1 MNNTTSSLEQP
12 SVLDESVATIIEEPI
27 DSTESSLATTTPEE
41 ATTEE
46 TIVASAE
53 TAENDIVDQTSE
65 ELIETTVE
73 EATDSA
79 ESLLETPPAEEE
91 TTADSTEEPIE
102 STESSIA
109 TTTPEEVTTE
119 ETIVASVETAEN
131 DIVDQTSEVLME
143 TTGEEATDP
152 TESILET
159 PSAEEETVDVMTAE
173 ETTVDST
180 ETVNNNVV
188 DQVGQL
194 TRTLHESLRE
204 LGYDK
209 RLENISAEVPEAQ
222 DKLTYIAS
230 KAEQAAERV
239 LNATEIAMPIQE
251 ELSSASTNLSE
262 QWKQALESQE
272 SSPDDAEKYKNL
284 IINTLTYLD
293 SVPKQ
298 ADATNAQLMEIM
310 MAQDFQDLTG
320 QVVSKVTKMVKD
332 LEFELL
338 QLLVANVPEEKRIG
352 IDEGLM
358 NGPVVN
364 PEKRDDVVSDQEQV
378 DDLLASMG
386 F

>member
-12 SVLDESVATIIEEPI
+12 QLFDESVATAIE
-27 DSTESSLATTTPEE
+27 D
-41 ATTEE
+41 
-46 TIVASAE
+46 
-53 TAENDIVDQTSE
+53 
-65 ELIETTVE
+65 
-73 EATDSA
+73 
-79 ESLLETPPAEEE
+79 
-91 TTADSTEEPIE
+91 PIE
-102 STESSIA
+102 STEPSLSTSIIEEDTNEE
-109 TTTPEEVTTE
+109 TTIASTEVTE
-119 ETIVASVETAEN
+119 SD
-131 DIVDQTSEVLME
+131 DIEQAFDPMT
-143 TTGEEATDP
+143 TTGEESYEPSLATP
-152 TESILET
+152 TI
-159 PSAEEETVDVMTAE
+159 EEETIEETTIASTEITESDDIDQALNPMTTTGEESCEASLATSTIEEETIE
-173 ETTVDST
+173 ETTVST
-180 ETVNNNVV
+180 EATDTTIV

-194 TRTLHESLRE
+194 TRTLHDSLRE
-204 LGYDK
+204 LGFDK
-209 RLENISAEVPEAQ
+209 RLKDISSEVPEAQ

-239 LNATEIAMPIQE
+239 LTATEIAMPIQE
-251 ELSSASTNLSE
+251 ELSSESTNLSK

-284 IINTLTYLD
+284 IINTLAYLD

-298 ADATNAQLMEIM
+298 ADATNAQLMAIM

-320 QVVSKVTKMVKD
+320 QVVTKVNKMVKD

-338 QLLVANVPEEKRIG
+338 QLLVANVPEDKRSG

-364 PEKRDDVVSDQEQV
+364 PEKRDDVVSNQEQV

>member
-12 SVLDESVATIIEEPI
+12 QLLDEPVATTIDEPTE
-27 DSTESSLATTTPEE
+27 STEPSLATQSMEVTIEETTIASTEVTKNDIEDQILDDPM
-41 ATTEE
+41 ATTIEESCEPSLATPTIEE
-46 TIVASAE
+46 TI
-53 TAENDIVDQTSE
+53 
-65 ELIETTVE
+65 
-73 EATDSA
+73 
-79 ESLLETPPAEEE
+79 
-91 TTADSTEEPIE
+91 
-102 STESSIA
+102 
-109 TTTPEEVTTE
+109 
-119 ETIVASVETAEN
+119 
-131 DIVDQTSEVLME
+131 
-143 TTGEEATDP
+143 
-152 TESILET
+152 
-159 PSAEEETVDVMTAE
+159 E
-173 ETTVDST
+173 ETTVST
-180 ETVNNNVV
+180 EATETTVV

-194 TRTLHESLRE
+194 TRTLHNSLRE

-209 RLENISAEVPEAQ
+209 RLEDISAEVPEAQ

-239 LNATEIAMPIQE
+239 LNATEIAMPIQDKL
-251 ELSSASTNLSE
+251 LSESTNLSE

-272 SSPDDAEKYKNL
+272 SSPDDAENYKNL
-284 IINTLTYLD
+284 IINTLAYLD

-298 ADATNAQLMEIM
+298 TSATNAQLMEIM

-332 LEFELL
+332 LEFELV

-352 IDEGLM
+352 IDDGLM

>member
-12 SVLDESVATIIEEPI
+12 QLLDEPATATIEE
-27 DSTESSLATTTPEE
+27 STEASLTTPSM
-41 ATTEE
+41 EE
-46 TIVASAE
+46 TITE
-53 TAENDIVDQTSE
+53 TAIASTEVTESDDVGQALDDPMA
-65 ELIETTVE
+65 TTVE
-73 EATDSA
+73 ESC
-79 ESLLETPPAEEE
+79 EPSLAAPTIEEE
-91 TTADSTEEPIE
+91 M
-102 STESSIA
+102 
-109 TTTPEEVTTE
+109 
-119 ETIVASVETAEN
+119 IV
-131 DIVDQTSEVLME
+131 
-143 TTGEEATDP
+143 
-152 TESILET
+152 
-159 PSAEEETVDVMTAE
+159 
-173 ETTVDST
+173 ETTVSTKAT
-180 ETVNNNVV
+180 ETTVI

-194 TRTLHESLRE
+194 TRTLHNSLRE

-209 RLENISAEVPEAQ
+209 RLADISAEVPEAQ

-239 LNATEIAMPIQE
+239 LSATEIAMPIQD
-251 ELSSASTNLSE
+251 ELSSESTNLSE

-298 ADATNAQLMEIM
+298 TSATSAQLMEIM

-320 QVVSKVTKMVKD
+320 QVVSKVTRMVKD

-338 QLLVANVPEEKRIG
+338 QLLVANVPKEKRTG
-352 IDEGLM
+352 MGEGLM

-364 PEKRDDVVSDQEQV
+364 PEKRQDVVSNQEQV

>member
-1 MNNTTSSLEQP
+1 MNNTISSLEQP
-12 SVLDESVATIIEEPI
+12 QLLDEPVAATIEEP
-27 DSTESSLATTTPEE
+27 TEPSLATPSM
-41 ATTEE
+41 EE
-46 TIVASAE
+46 TLEETTIASTE
-53 TAENDIVDQTSE
+53 VTESDDIDQALVDPMA
-65 ELIETTVE
+65 TTVE
-73 EATDSA
+73 ESCEPSLATSTIK
-79 ESLLETPPAEEE
+79 EETIEE
-91 TTADSTEEPIE
+91 TT
-102 STESSIA
+102 
-109 TTTPEEVTTE
+109 
-119 ETIVASVETAEN
+119 
-131 DIVDQTSEVLME
+131 
-143 TTGEEATDP
+143 
-152 TESILET
+152 
-159 PSAEEETVDVMTAE
+159 
-173 ETTVDST
+173 
-180 ETVNNNVV
+180 VV

-194 TRTLHESLRE
+194 TRTLHNSLRE

-209 RLENISAEVPEAQ
+209 RLQVISSEVPEAQ

-239 LNATEIAMPIQE
+239 LNATEIAIPIQDE
-251 ELSSASTNLSE
+251 ISYESTNLSE

-284 IINTLTYLD
+284 IINTLAYLD
-293 SVPKQ
+293 NVPKQ
-298 ADATNAQLMEIM
+298 TSATNAQLMEIM

-358 NGPVVN
+358 NGPAVN
-364 PEKRDDVVSDQEQV
+364 PEKRKDVVSNQEQV

>member
-12 SVLDESVATIIEEPI
+12 PVIDESVATIIEEPI

-41 ATTEE
+41 
-46 TIVASAE
+46 
-53 TAENDIVDQTSE
+53 
-65 ELIETTVE
+65 
-73 EATDSA
+73 
-79 ESLLETPPAEEE
+79 
-91 TTADSTEEPIE
+91 
-102 STESSIA
+102 
-109 TTTPEEVTTE
+109 VTTE

-131 DIVDQTSEVLME
+131 DMVDQTSKELME
-143 TTGEEATDP
+143 TTVEEATDP
-152 TESILET
+152 TEPLIET
-159 PSAEEETVDVMTAE
+159 PSEEETVDMMTAE
-173 ETTVDST
+173 EATVDAP
-180 ETVNNNVV
+180 ETDSNNVV
-188 DQVGQL
+188 DQIGQL
-194 TRTLHESLRE
+194 TRTLHDSLRE

-338 QLLVANVPEEKRIG
+338 QLLVANVPEEKRVG

-364 PEKRDDVVSDQEQV
+364 PEKRDDVVSNQEQV

>member
-12 SVLDESVATIIEEPI
+12 PLLDESDESVATTIEEPTE
-27 DSTESSLATTTPEE
+27 STEPSLATAAPEE
-41 ATTEE
+41 VTIEEAATEE
-46 TIVASAE
+46 TIVTSAE
-53 TAENDIVDQTSE
+53 TAENNMVDETLE
-65 ELIETTVE
+65 EPM
-73 EATDSA
+73 EAT
-79 ESLLETPPAEEE
+79 
-91 TTADSTEEPIE
+91 I
-102 STESSIA
+102 
-109 TTTPEEVTTE
+109 
-119 ETIVASVETAEN
+119 
-131 DIVDQTSEVLME
+131 
-143 TTGEEATDP
+143 
-152 TESILET
+152 
-159 PSAEEETVDVMTAE
+159 E

-180 ETVNNNVV
+180 EAVSINVV

-194 TRTLHESLRE
+194 TRTLHNSLRE

-209 RLENISAEVPEAQ
+209 RLEDISAEVPEAQ
-222 DKLTYIAS
+222 DKLTYIAT
-230 KAEQAAERV
+230 KAEEAAERV

-262 QWKQALESQE
+262 QWKKALESQE

-284 IINTLTYLD
+284 IINTLAYLD

-338 QLLVANVPEEKRIG
+338 QLLVANVPAEKRVG

-364 PEKRDDVVSDQEQV
+364 PEKRDDVVSNQEQV

>member
-12 SVLDESVATIIEEPI
+12 QLLDESAASTIE
-27 DSTESSLATTTPEE
+27 
-41 ATTEE
+41 EE
-46 TIVASAE
+46 TIEE
-53 TAENDIVDQTSE
+53 TAIASTEVTESDDVDQV
-65 ELIETTVE
+65 LDPMATTVE
-73 EATDSA
+73 ESCEPSLATS
-79 ESLLETPPAEEE
+79 TIEEE
-91 TTADSTEEPIE
+91 TIATKEATVASTEE
-102 STESSIA
+102 
-109 TTTPEEVTTE
+109 
-119 ETIVASVETAEN
+119 
-131 DIVDQTSEVLME
+131 TS
-143 TTGEEATDP
+143 
-152 TESILET
+152 
-159 PSAEEETVDVMTAE
+159 
-173 ETTVDST
+173 
-180 ETVNNNVV
+180 NNVV

-194 TRTLHESLRE
+194 TRTLHNSLRE

-209 RLENISAEVPEAQ
+209 RLQDISSEVPEAQ

-239 LNATEIAMPIQE
+239 LTATEIAMPIQE
-251 ELSSASTNLSE
+251 ELSSESTNLSE

-284 IINTLTYLD
+284 IINTLAYLD

-298 ADATNAQLMEIM
+298 TDATNAQLMEIM

-338 QLLVANVPEEKRIG
+338 QLLVANVPKEKRIG
-352 IDEGLM
+352 IDEGFM

-364 PEKRDDVVSDQEQV
+364 PEKRDDVVSNQEQV

>member
-12 SVLDESVATIIEEPI
+12 PLLDESVATATEEP
-27 DSTESSLATTTPEE
+27 TEPSLATTTIEEVTAEE
-41 ATTEE
+41 ATVT
-46 TIVASAE
+46 SA
-53 TAENDIVDQTSE
+53 
-65 ELIETTVE
+65 ETTVE
-73 EATDSA
+73 E
-79 ESLLETPPAEEE
+79 
-91 TTADSTEEPIE
+91 PIE
-102 STESSIA
+102 
-109 TTTPEEVTTE
+109 
-119 ETIVASVETAEN
+119 
-131 DIVDQTSEVLME
+131 
-143 TTGEEATDP
+143 TDEP
-152 TESILET
+152 SLET
-159 PSAEEETVDVMTAE
+159 PSVEEETMSTE
-173 ETTVDST
+173 ETS
-180 ETVNNNVV
+180 NNVV

-194 TRTLHESLRE
+194 TRTLHNSLRE

-209 RLENISAEVPEAQ
+209 RLEDISAEVPEAQ
-222 DKLTYIAS
+222 DKLTYIAT

-239 LNATEIAMPIQE
+239 LTATEIAMPIQE
-251 ELSSASTNLSE
+251 ELSSESTNLSE

-284 IINTLTYLD
+284 IINTLAYLD

-338 QLLVANVPEEKRIG
+338 QLLVANVPAEKRIG

-364 PEKRDDVVSDQEQV
+364 PEKRDDVVSNQEQV